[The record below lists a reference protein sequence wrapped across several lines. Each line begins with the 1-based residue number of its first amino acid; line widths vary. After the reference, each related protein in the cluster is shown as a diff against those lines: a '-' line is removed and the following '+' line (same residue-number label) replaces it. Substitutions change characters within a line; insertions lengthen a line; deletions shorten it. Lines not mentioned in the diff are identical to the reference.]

1 MITIEI
7 YVYEE
12 EGHWD
17 MYVDES
23 LNESQFGTQSL
34 IHTDAGKTCP
44 ILFVTKTTHA
54 HAHELTKPNSNSA
67 SLVSILELSSK
78 SGPKIPSYQPISS
91 SPQVSSYF

>member
-1 MITIEI
+1 MITLEMS
-7 YVYEE
+7 VYEE

-54 HAHELTKPNSNSA
+54 QAH
-67 SLVSILELSSK
+67 
-78 SGPKIPSYQPISS
+78 
-91 SPQVSSYF
+91 